1 MSFDPTLPTVLTRDR
16 DGKPVQQHAF
26 CAWCEDVHSHSP
38 AAGHRCAHCGRA
50 DSPYRRFGYTLA
62 PAGEAASPE
71 AARPP
76 RIFTAPRSSLAHHL
90 GTVAPAMRNAYLR
103 PLLGPGLERRVGRA
117 RVVARAGLWWVD
129 PDAFPGEGG
138 AKAGARMRPVLTG
151 ADAASLLST
160 LYGLAL
166 GVVAVRIL
174 EAATG
179 LKLDA
184 HAKLAIA
191 AEVEAS
197 QARQAEGDR

>member
-1 MSFDPTLPTVLTRDR
+1 MSFDPTLSTVLTHDR
-16 DGKPVQQHAF
+16 DGRPVQQHAW
-26 CAWCEDVHSHSP
+26 CDWCEDIHSHGP
-38 AAGHRCAHCGRA
+38 AAGHRCDHCGRA

-71 AARPP
+71 AARPA
-76 RIFTAPRSSLAHHL
+76 RIFTAARASFARHL
-90 GTVAPAMRNAYLR
+90 DTIAPAMRNAYLR
-103 PLLGPGLERRVGRA
+103 PLLGQNLERRFGTA
-117 RVVARAGLWWVD
+117 RVAVRGDLWWID
-129 PDAFPGEGG
+129 PDAFLDEGG
-138 AKAGARMRPVLTG
+138 AKAGARLRRTIFG
-151 ADAASLLST
+151 HDAASLLAA

-191 AEVEAS
+191 AEIEANR
-197 QARQAEGDR
+197 ARQGEDGR